1 MNLTQALNVVLPE
14 IPARL
19 VAQRCPRLHPQ
30 VVHQEHIVD
39 GRPTV
44 RVYVPGV
51 DALFNLAPQTWDL
64 ARFFDGQR
72 DYEEVAEAYFQETG
86 RSVSLDDVHQL
97 ADDLESIE
105 FWYKT
110 PQEKNIA
117 YLMTS
122 ADERRDAL
130 KKKSKW
136 GDLAFIKFPAFNPDK
151 FLVWLNGK
159 IGFVFSWWFTILTL
173 CAFAVTLAI
182 FVTHWDEVSRDTL
195 QFFNFADKTWLD
207 IAVFWGITLILAAIH
222 ETAHGVTCRH
232 FGAPVNE
239 MGFALLYLTPAFFT
253 DTTQGVVRCPPWE
266 RVLISVAGV
275 WSELY
280 LCTIAT
286 VVWWGTP
293 PGTAIHDFAYVL
305 VLMTGI
311 ATVLLNWNPLMKLD
325 GYHILCD
332 VTGILDLK
340 ENSTAYVSTW
350 VKKHFWRLPVE
361 VPYVPKRRRLGFA
374 VYAIASG
381 LYSYTVLYILAR
393 FVGNVFRNFN
403 PDWSFI
409 PELATG
415 ALIFRSRIRS
425 LVNFTKFLYLDKKDR
440 IRLWLRSHRP
450 LSVIATVVAFCLV
463 PLWRE
468 SIGGSFVLEAADRA
482 VLRTQV
488 PGRVTKVYADEGQ
501 SVSQGQLLLQ
511 LRNLPLASKQ
521 AQTQA
526 GLHRASAELN
536 AAEARYR
543 DTGAAL
549 LQRDQFA
556 QQALS
561 AASETS
567 ELELKS
573 PIAGVVTTPRLGDQ
587 LGSFLKEGTEVA
599 EVANLRTMR
608 ARIYVSEY
616 EMHKYRL
623 DSRGCLH
630 VDGVLGKWEA
640 GKVQVSPT
648 SSEIPPGLIDLS
660 KFKGMRPPTF
670 YEMDLW
676 VSNLDGRLKPG
687 MVGTAR
693 VYGQRR
699 SLAGLTSR
707 GITDFLGR
715 KLW

>member
-72 DYEEVAEAYFQETG
+72 DYEEVAEAYLQETG

-110 PQEKNIA
+110 RQEKNIA

-159 IGFVFSWWFTILTL
+159 IGFVFSCWFTILTL
-173 CAFAVTLAI
+173 CTFAVTLAI
-182 FVTHWDEVSRDTL
+182 FITHWGEVSRDTL

-207 IAVFWGITLILAAIH
+207 VAVFWGITLILAAIH

-239 MGFALLYLTPAFFT
+239 MGFALVYLTPAFFT

-340 ENSTAYVSTW
+340 ENSTAYVSAW
-350 VKKHFWRLPVE
+350 VKKHIWRLPVE

-403 PDWSFI
+403 PDWSFM

-425 LVNFTKFLYLDKKDR
+425 LVNFMKFLYLDKKDR
-440 IRLWLRSHRP
+440 IRVWLRSHR
-450 LSVIATVVAFCLV
+450 LLWVIAAVVVFCVV
-463 PLWRE
+463 PVWRE

-501 SVSQGQLLLQ
+501 SVSQGQLLVQ
-511 LRNLPLASKQ
+511 LRSLPLASKQ
-521 AQTQA
+521 ALTQA
-526 GLHRASAELN
+526 GLHQASAELN
-536 AAEARYR
+536 AAEARYQ

-561 AASETS
+561 AASESS

-573 PIAGVVTTPRLGDQ
+573 PIAGIVTTPRLGDQ
-587 LGSFLKEGTEVA
+587 LGNFLKEGTEVA
-599 EVANLRTMR
+599 EVADLRTMR

-616 EMHKYRL
+616 EMHKYRR
-623 DSRGCLH
+623 DSSGCLH

-648 SSEIPPGLIDLS
+648 SSATPLGLVDLS

-676 VSNLDGRLKPG
+676 VSNIDLRLKPG

-707 GITDFLGR
+707 GIADFLGR